1 VEIPEVE
8 HLEKISQQMKWTE
21 GAARKRDQYL
31 TLKECQEIIATGQQL
46 GLSDTNEH
54 LLHFKELGRHGE
66 AWETKAKELMAVE
79 AVHYQQLE
87 ALSAQAT
94 RFPVSPDIL
103 AAVDA
108 ILTKQRE
115 AQKRI
120 QTLYEKSKDPDL
132 RNRPVYKEVRELT
145 ESLEQLNSR
154 PSGAIDLER
163 EQKRHEDWM
172 RKGKKLFG
180 KANAPLHI
188 LKSHMEYVEK
198 RNSYCFDLE
207 DSYRPPVE
215 PSSRDNTPDGLLENP
230 NPNVSNVWGP
240 KSRKRD
246 VFCICRHSE
255 AGMMIECEVCHEW

>member
-1 VEIPEVE
+1 
-8 HLEKISQQMKWTE
+8 
-21 GAARKRDQYL
+21 
-31 TLKECQEIIATGQQL
+31 
-46 GLSDTNEH
+46 
-54 LLHFKELGRHGE
+54 LLHFKELTRLGD
-66 AWETKAKELMAVE
+66 AWENKAKELMSVE

-87 ALSAQAT
+87 ALSAQAS
-94 RFPVSPDIL
+94 RFPVSPDTL
-103 AAVDA
+103 TAVEA

-120 QTLYEKSKDPDL
+120 QTLYEKSKDPEL
-132 RNRPVYKEVRELT
+132 KNRPKYKDIRDLM
-145 ESLEQLNSR
+145 ESLEHLTSR
-154 PSGAIDLER
+154 PIGAIDLER

-188 LKSHMEYVEK
+188 LRSHMEYVAK

-215 PSSRDNTPDGLLENP
+215 PSSRDNSPEGLLENTNSAP
-230 NPNVSNVWGP
+230 NVWGP

>member
-1 VEIPEVE
+1 M
-8 HLEKISQQMKWTE
+8 S
-21 GAARKRDQYL
+21 
-31 TLKECQEIIATGQQL
+31 
-46 GLSDTNEH
+46 
-54 LLHFKELGRHGE
+54 
-66 AWETKAKELMAVE
+66 VE

-94 RFPVSPDIL
+94 RFPVSPETL
-103 AAVDA
+103 AAIDA

-120 QTLYEKSKDPDL
+120 QTLYESSKDPDL
-132 RNRPVYKEVRELT
+132 RNRPKYKDVRELT

-154 PSGAIDLER
+154 PIGAIDLER

-188 LKSHMEYVEK
+188 LKSHMEYVDK

-215 PSSRDNTPDGLLENP
+215 PSSRDNTPEGLLENP
-230 NPNVSNVWGP
+230 NPNPWGP
-240 KSRKRD
+240 KSQKRD
-246 VFCICRHSE
+246 VFCICRHPE

>member
-1 VEIPEVE
+1 M
-8 HLEKISQQMKWTE
+8 S
-21 GAARKRDQYL
+21 
-31 TLKECQEIIATGQQL
+31 
-46 GLSDTNEH
+46 
-54 LLHFKELGRHGE
+54 
-66 AWETKAKELMAVE
+66 VE

-94 RFPVSPDIL
+94 RFPVTPETL

-120 QTLYEKSKDPDL
+120 QSLYERSRDPDF
-132 RNRPVYKEVRELT
+132 RQRPPYKEVRELI
-145 ESLEQLNSR
+145 ESLEGLNSR
-154 PSGAIDLER
+154 PMGAIDLER

-188 LKSHMEYVEK
+188 LRAHMEYVEK

-207 DSYRPPVE
+207 DRYRPPVE
-215 PSSRDNTPDGLLENP
+215 PASRDNTPDGPLEHNP
-230 NPNVSNVWGP
+230 SGFWGAGG

>member
-1 VEIPEVE
+1 
-8 HLEKISQQMKWTE
+8 M
-21 GAARKRDQYL
+21 
-31 TLKECQEIIATGQQL
+31 TLKECQELILAGEQL
-46 GLSDTNEH
+46 GLGDNNDH
-54 LLHFKELGRHGE
+54 LSYLKDLGRHGE
-66 AWETKAKELMAVE
+66 TWEAKAKELMSVE

-87 ALSAQAT
+87 ALSTQAS
-94 RFPVSPDIL
+94 RLPVTPETL

-120 QTLYEKSKDPDL
+120 QGLCERSKDPEF
-132 RNRPVYKEVRELT
+132 RNRPMYKEVRELMDSM
-145 ESLEQLNSR
+145 EELNSR
-154 PSGAIDLER
+154 PTGAIDLER

-207 DSYRPPVE
+207 DRCRPPVE
-215 PSSRDNTPDGLLENP
+215 PASRDNTPDGLLEHNT
-230 NPNVSNVWGP
+230 SNMWGG

-246 VFCICRHSE
+246 VFCICRHAE
-255 AGMMIECEVCHEW
+255 AGMMIECEICHEW